1 MARNKGNFIF
11 AANFQVKMQEALDP
25 RVVVSAKADLINKET
40 WPYDGD
46 TIYLYNGLIVG
57 VAEEKS
63 AYMLVDIT
71 KVTESDYS
79 GWVRIDAGAAVQVE
93 VVDNLESDASD
104 KALSAK
110 QGKVL
115 MNEINT
121 VIGKLA
127 GVYTYRGSKATFAE
141 LPKEGLVAGD
151 VWNVEEKVGEHAAGT
166 NWAWTGEAWDA
177 LAGSIDLSSYY
188 NKSEVEALVNVEKER
203 AEAAEAAL
211 SLRIETNATGISE
224 AKSAAAVNLGKIDS
238 ITKTIGEIN
247 TLNTAQSERLVLLE
261 NAVFGEAGE
270 GGEQLSIVD
279 IVNQNSQNITLL
291 QEKDEE
297 LAGLISTL
305 SGKVDVLNGDANV
318 EGSVDNKINAAFN
331 WIYVE
336 APEVEE

>member
-121 VIGKLA
+121 VAGKLV
-127 GVYTYRGSKATFAE
+127 GVYTFRGSKETFAE
-141 LPKEGLVAGD
+141 LPEVGMLAGD
-151 VWNVEEKVGEHAAGT
+151 VWNVNEKVGNHPAGT

-331 WIYVE
+331 WIDVE

>member
-93 VVDNLESDASD
+93 VVDNLESEASD

-151 VWNVEEKVGEHAAGT
+151 VWNVEEKVGDHPAGT

-177 LAGSIDLSSYY
+177 LAGTIDLSSYY

-211 SLRIETNATGISE
+211 NLRIETNATGISE

-247 TLNTAQSERLVLLE
+247 ELNTAQSERLVLLE
-261 NAVFGEAGE
+261 TAVFGEGIE
-270 GGEQLSIVD
+270 GEQLSIVE

-305 SGKVDVLNGDANV
+305 SGKIDVLNGDSNV
-318 EGSVDNKINAAFN
+318 SGSVDNKINTAFT
-331 WIYVE
+331 WIDVE